1 MTHAAPDNP
10 PLHTIAHTTP
20 TEILEF
26 WLGDG
31 LALGWPTQDL
41 NRRWFNGGPALD
53 REIKTRFGA
62 DVVQALQGGLQDWEL
77 QLNSR
82 LALVILLD
90 QFTRNLFR
98 ASAQAFDGDA
108 RAQQLALQT
117 LLRQEDTQLP
127 WVGRVFI
134 CMPLM
139 HAEEAALQDQ
149 SVACFSKLLADAP
162 ASLKPQ
168 LQGNLD
174 FARTHQ
180 SMIARFGRFPYRNA
194 ALGRTS
200 TAEEKDFLLSGPRFG
215 Q

>member
-20 TEILEF
+20 TEVLEF

-127 WVGRVFI
+127 WVGRVF
-134 CMPLM
+134 
-139 HAEEAALQDQ
+139 
-149 SVACFSKLLADAP
+149 
-162 ASLKPQ
+162 
-168 LQGNLD
+168 
-174 FARTHQ
+174 
-180 SMIARFGRFPYRNA
+180 
-194 ALGRTS
+194 
-200 TAEEKDFLLSGPRFG
+200 
-215 Q
+215 